1 MAARYV
7 AFASAFVRSTVTRR
21 GGQQGAATTPGGGGG
36 VGGGGVGVGVGVG
49 VGGGGAGG
57 GGGAPHGSWS
67 SRSPASRGAAAAGG
81 TPFFLY
87 VAWNHMH
94 VPVGKHAS
102 KL

>member
-7 AFASAFVRSTVTRR
+7 AFASAFVRSTVTMRTMS

-36 VGGGGVGVGVGVG
+36 
-49 VGGGGAGG
+49 GAGG
-57 GGGAPHGSWS
+57 GGRAPGG
-67 SRSPASRGAAAAGG
+67 SRSSGSRGAAAAGG

-94 VPVGKHAS
+94 VPVGNHAS
-102 KL
+102 KFSGLSARGVYGDALRQ